1 MQQHEDTKNKAA
13 ADETKNKA
21 AAVKEPEKPVYTDE
35 HPEYP
40 KLLYN
45 HETRQAKGA
54 KDKEGQEKLAGEGY
68 VEDPLPPEDP
78 ASLTPAE
85 VEQLKALLAK
95 AAQALAKLGEL
106 SKQQQEPKKPAGGKA
121 A

>member
-1 MQQHEDTKNKAA
+1 MQHDEKPKATPA
-13 ADETKNKA
+13 
-21 AAVKEPEKPVYTDE
+21 KEPEKPVFTDA

-40 KLLYN
+40 ILLYN
-45 HETRQAKGA
+45 HETRTAKA
-54 KDKEGQEKLAGEGY
+54 ARDKAERDKLAGEGY
-68 VEDPLPPEDP
+68 VEDPYPPEDP

-106 SKQQQEPKKPAGGKA
+106 SKETKPTKPAGNKA